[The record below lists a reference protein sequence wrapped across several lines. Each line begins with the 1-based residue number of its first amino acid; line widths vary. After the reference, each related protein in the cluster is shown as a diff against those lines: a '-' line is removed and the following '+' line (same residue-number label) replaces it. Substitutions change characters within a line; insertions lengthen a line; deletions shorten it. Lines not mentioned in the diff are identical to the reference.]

1 VVRAYAHEEFARL
14 ILRCY
19 EELELDSE
27 SLLLESG
34 ATVIDLEE
42 EGNSE
47 FTIELLEAAIEDSS
61 LLPDS
66 TSNEATSVA
75 PVSGNEVPVENLELC
90 PIGDSSHTVPETVSD
105 PISSKL
111 SAIHHIS
118 QAIKS
123 LSWKRQLQTEDD
135 YNEFTENF
143 GKSKIYEKSRF
154 SICSCG
160 DPDCIEICDIREWLP
175 KSKVDM
181 KLWKL
186 VLLLGETYLALGES
200 YKENGQLH
208 RALKVVE
215 VASLVYGSMPNS
227 LEDSE
232 FISSISDNGSGSETN
247 SPKLFWTKAWML
259 VGDVYAE
266 YYRLR
271 GNEIRAKREKIYVS
285 NEVVEEVKRLKKQ
298 LGKDYQNCSTCSLI
312 NCSCQNDRVS
322 SGSSACSSTSSDA
335 GMKFGKRKN
344 KKSLSKS
351 TQFACDTSEGQR
363 HDVKESESEKR
374 EDSTKVKN
382 GGIFKFLE
390 GPKSGEVEFN
400 LKSAILCYEEA
411 LKATLG
417 IPTDEVQ
424 SVKKKM
430 GWACNELGRY
440 KLNKGDLIGAE
451 REFSHAV
458 KTFQEAPDHKNVIFI
473 NLNLGHGRRAL
484 AEDLVTKMG
493 EFKNL
498 DTSKNVYL
506 HAFKRVKSEYLLSLE
521 YYTVAKRE
529 LAHLTGGT
537 ENEQLISEAL
547 TQYAHTYLRLGM
559 LLAKESSLSD
569 SYEIKREN
577 NKEISASDAFRE
589 SLSTYEFLGETR
601 KQEAAFCHYQL
612 GCYHRDIC
620 LKHVELEAR
629 EGKRNMSENKYRQ
642 RVKWYATLAEKN
654 YYKAADFYG
663 PKSHPNMYLNIL
675 MELSAL
681 SSSLSN
687 TFHSNSVRLLVLFYK
702 LILVMH
708 RTSLISCY

>member
-1 VVRAYAHEEFARL
+1 MIRAYAHEEFARL

-19 EELELDSE
+19 EELELNSE

-47 FTIELLEAAIEDSS
+47 FTIEMLEAAIEDSS
-61 LLPDS
+61 LLPES
-66 TSNEATSVA
+66 SSNDITSVA

-90 PIGDSSHTVPETVSD
+90 PIGDSSHTVTETVSD

-111 SAIHHIS
+111 AAIHHIS

-135 YNEFTENF
+135 FNEFSENF
-143 GKSKIYEKSRF
+143 GKSRMCEKSSF

-186 VLLLGETYLALGES
+186 VLLLGESYLALGEA
-200 YKENGQLH
+200 YKEDGQLH

-232 FISSISDNGSGSETN
+232 FISSISENGSGSETN

-259 VGDVYAE
+259 VGDIYAE

-271 GNEIRAKREKIYVS
+271 GNEVRVKREKIYVS
-285 NEVVEEVKRLKKQ
+285 NEVVEEVKRLKKK
-298 LGKDYQNCSTCSLI
+298 LGKDHQNCGTCSLI
-312 NCSCQNDRVS
+312 NCSCQSDRAS
-322 SGSSACSSTSSDA
+322 SGSSASSSTSTDV
-335 GMKFGKRKN
+335 GTKFGKRKN

-351 TQFACDTSEGQR
+351 THNTAYVTCDATEVQR
-363 HDVKESESEKR
+363 HDVKEPESEKR
-374 EDSTKVKN
+374 EDATKVKN

-390 GPKSGEVEFN
+390 GPKFGEVESN
-400 LKSAILCYEEA
+400 LKSAIQCYEEA
-411 LKATLG
+411 VKAATG
-417 IPTDEVQ
+417 VFADKVQ

-440 KLNKGDLIGAE
+440 KLDKGDLIGAE
-451 REFSHAV
+451 KEFGHAI
-458 KTFQEAPDHKNVIFI
+458 KTFQEASDHNNVILI
-473 NLNLGHGRRAL
+473 NCNLGHGRRAL
-484 AEDLVTKMG
+484 AEELISNMG
-493 EFKNL
+493 GLKNL
-498 DTSKNVYL
+498 NTVKDMYL
-506 HAFKRVKSEYLLSLE
+506 HALKRIKSEYLLSLE
-521 YYTVAKRE
+521 YYTAAKRE

-537 ENEQLISEAL
+537 ENEKLICEAL
-547 TQYAHTYLRLGM
+547 TQYANTYLRLGE
-559 LLAKESSLSD
+559 LLAKESVLSD
-569 SYEIKREN
+569 SHEIKREN
-577 NKEISASDAFRE
+577 NKEMSASDAFRE
-589 SLSTYEFLGETR
+589 ALSTFELLGGTR
-601 KQEAAFCHYQL
+601 KQEVAFCHYLL

-620 LKHVELEAR
+620 LKYVELEAR

-642 RVKWYATLAEKN
+642 RVKWYGSLAEKN

-663 PKSHPNMYLNIL
+663 PKSHPSMYLNIL

-681 SSSLSN
+681 SCSLSSM
-687 TFHSNSVRLLVLFYK
+687 FHSSSVCLLVFLYN
-702 LILVMH
+702 LI
-708 RTSLISCY
+708 